1 MTEVVRM
8 GSREADTSEL
18 ELTAQPKQIT
28 AGGIVLLV
36 ATTTLQGTFDVS
48 WRVEGPVVLSARE
61 TAIALLGVTTM
72 TGNRVTFE
80 TGDPDVTDFQIRAT
94 LDTSQLAVGTW
105 TVSVT
110 LTRVGISTGTTVYTD
125 TADPIRIAQAP
136 LASGDELSVS
146 LRRAAVPPTK
156 DQPFWVAIRAST
168 EALGFDNYL
177 RFMDRVWCDGQQ
189 GLGRG
194 RTDSRDTRRELRR
207 TDRRAAL
214 PFPNVDRYRLLKA
227 ATEVFIMI
235 NCRTDHGDFRHV
247 DLDAESARLNRDVH
261 RGELEAEYRRYLVET
276 PDGRGGELDVLPYLG
291 LVRRKLGDVPVVGR
305 GTDDD
310 DAAVCY
316 GILAEK
322 LTNPCFLELI
332 HSYWL
337 ERSGLV
343 QTMNAI
349 NWRFQNRVPAY
360 PGRDPLAGLDVDP
373 LRPLNN
379 ILWGWAQDEQHR
391 LTEVRRDNEYQ
402 HLYGLSLGGPGHRVA
417 DARSRFMGAFHS
429 LLAECMEF
437 YDRDDNTV
445 VIANG
450 FDVLNG
456 LKETHLL
463 LTQGAHNQYGD
474 LPWTAR
480 HEMLMSQW
488 ILSRPEMRDFLP
500 SRVMVDSPEPWI
512 DAVEGMNRLQG
523 WSDISVL
530 HFRDLAAYGEQ
541 LLLSIRFGA
550 WTSVSDPDQAA
561 NWARYFRREVQ
572 QYCHAYGAVTG
583 RGMSR
588 RPGGIVE
595 RVHPA
600 AVVSHL
606 PRLSD
611 AAAADHRRAL
621 PCGAR

>member
-8 GSREADTSEL
+8 GSREADTREL
-18 ELTAQPKQIT
+18 ELTAQPTQIT
-28 AGGIVLLV
+28 TGGIVLLV
-36 ATTTLQGTFDVS
+36 ATTTLQGAFDVT
-48 WRVEGPVVLSARE
+48 WRIEGPVVLSPRE
-61 TAIALLGVTTM
+61 TAIALLGATTV

-80 TGDPDVTDFQIRAT
+80 TDDPDVTDFQIRAT
-94 LDTSQLAVGTW
+94 LDTSQLAVGSW
-105 TVSVT
+105 TVSIT
-110 LTRVGISTGTTVYTD
+110 LTRVGISERTTTYTD
-125 TADPIRIAQAP
+125 TADPIRVVQAP
-136 LASGDELSVS
+136 FASGDDVSVS
-146 LRRAAVPPTK
+146 LRRAAVAPTA
-156 DQPFWVAIRAST
+156 DQALWVAIRTST
-168 EALGFDNYL
+168 NALGFDNYI
-177 RFMDRVWCDGQQ
+177 RFMDRVWCDGRN

-194 RTDSRDTRRELRR
+194 RKGSRDTREELRR
-207 TDRRAAL
+207 TDRRTAL

-235 NCRTDHGDFRHV
+235 NCRTDHGDFRRV
-247 DLDAESARLNRDVH
+247 DLDEESARLNRDVR
-261 RGELEAEYRRYLVET
+261 RGDLEAQYRRYLVET

-291 LVRRKLGDVPVVGR
+291 LVRRKLGDVPVVGS

-343 QTMNAI
+343 QTINAI
-349 NWRFQNRVPAY
+349 NWRFQNRAPVY

-402 HLYGLSLGGPGHRVA
+402 HLYGLSLGGPDRRVA

-500 SRVMVDSPEPWI
+500 SRVMVDSPEAWI

-572 QYCHAYGAVTG
+572 QYCHAYRAVTG
-583 RGMSR
+583 RGMNR
-588 RPGGIVE
+588 RPETSSNGY
-595 RVHPA
+595 A
-600 AVVSHL
+600 
-606 PRLSD
+606 
-611 AAAADHRRAL
+611 RRR
-621 PCGAR
+621 PYPTYRG